1 MQGMPTPAAPRL
13 RHGASALAAAPLLL
27 LAALATP
34 TIGRAETAEWRI
46 DPTHS
51 RVLFDV
57 DHAGFSYS
65 IAVVSA
71 PRGRIVFDPAT
82 WDGASVEAE
91 LPMATLDFGD
101 AEWSRVMQG
110 RRWFD
115 VARFPT
121 ARFRSTRI
129 EPIDADT
136 ATLHGE
142 LTLRDRSVPVTLALR
157 RNAVKRHP
165 ITLRRTAGFS
175 ATAELD
181 RRDFGLDDTPS
192 MIGHTVRVRI
202 ELEAKRAGRAVAGDT
217 PPQAPAG
224 IPTAPTEHDDADPQL
239 E

>member
-13 RHGASALAAAPLLL
+13 RHGAAARAAAPLLL

-71 PRGRIVFDPAT
+71 PRGRIVFDPES
-82 WDGASVEAE
+82 WEGASVEAE

-101 AEWSRVMQG
+101 VEWSRVMQG

-121 ARFRSTRI
+121 ARFRSTRV

-157 RNAVKRHP
+157 RNAAKRHP

-202 ELEAKRAGRAVAGDT
+202 ELEAKRAG
-217 PPQAPAG
+217 PAG
-224 IPTAPTEHDDADPQL
+224 IPTAPTEHDDADPQH